1 MLLAEISMWPMD
13 KGQSVS
19 PYVAR
24 VLEVIRGSGLAYRLG
39 PLGTVVEGEPADVLK
54 LIGDCQASLQADC
67 DRIMCSVKMD
77 WRRGHAGRIEAKVR
91 SVEEKL
97 GPAKE

>member
-24 VLEVIRGSGLAYRLG
+24 VLKVIQASGLPYQLG
-39 PLGTVVEGEPADVLK
+39 PLGTVVEGEPAAVLK
-54 LIGDCQASLQADC
+54 LVGDCQAELEVDC
-67 DRIMCSVKMD
+67 DRIMCSIKMD
-77 WRRGHAGRIEAKVR
+77 WRRGHAGRIEGKVR

-97 GPAKE
+97 